1 MRLRGRTQWPPAW
14 PNAVAACV
22 AERSAGIH
30 HPLGRPRY
38 RPSVAGEPG
47 ADVADG
53 AKAPP
58 STTAPPDADP
68 TRVRRRRTLRRFFFC
83 LLTLFLALGLAG
95 GFGPRTAEKSATGE
109 GWEVSVTYP
118 RVTRPGLGA
127 RVTFEIRRPGGFDL
141 PVVLAVES
149 SYLEAFDES
158 TVEPEPVESTADA
171 SRSIWTFAAPTAGDT
186 LVVDV
191 SGRVEPGA
199 QLEQLS
205 GRASLL
211 VADRPALSVRW
222 KTFATP

>member
-1 MRLRGRTQWPPAW
+1 M
-14 PNAVAACV
+14 
-22 AERSAGIH
+22 AGD
-30 HPLGRPRY
+30 
-38 RPSVAGEPG
+38 SV
-47 ADVADG
+47 ADVADE

-68 TRVRRRRTLRRFFFC
+68 TRVRRRRSARRAFFC
-83 LLTLFLALGLAG
+83 VLTLFVVLGLLG
-95 GFGPRTAEKSATGE
+95 VFGPRTAETSATGE

-127 RVTFEIRRPGGFDL
+127 RVTFEVRRPGGFDL

-149 SYLEAFDES
+149 SYFDAFDES

-191 SGRVEPGA
+191 SGRLEPGA

-205 GRASLL
+205 GRASIL
-211 VADRPALSVRW
+211 VADTPAVSVRW
-222 KTFATP
+222 KTFTTP